1 MNKIAKRSSDVKML
15 KLSTSMGNQK
25 CFLIS
30 VVWLSISFLMQPKY
44 LLAQRDTV
52 WLNSNWKFKIDKQSE
67 GLKAAWFTAP
77 LTNSRTVSIPHTW
90 NIEDSNQTHYG
101 WAWYQRNLAIPASY
115 KNKQVVIEFGAVNH
129 TAHIYVNGIK
139 VADHIGDGFNKFKV
153 DISKAVQPGKS
164 NQLTVAVNND
174 YGKNKVP
181 YGSSFDWPNDGGII
195 RKVKMMV
202 THPIAPQQIW
212 VRPTL
217 YKDSSA
223 TLKIKLPFNA
233 AILEKKYAG
242 LKDKL
247 KLNIQIAPDWEQYKQ
262 MNRQPNLT
270 MHELARTQMV
280 TALVKPEWDGV
291 NAYATVQIPKVK
303 PWHFDFP
310 HLYFVGVFITTD
322 TEMIDIIGTHTGF
335 RNLEFINGQTH
346 LNGERVKLMGVEWT
360 AGSNPDYGFA
370 ETDSV
375 ILANCK
381 LMKNVNAIF
390 TRQHFQQD
398 DLFYDFCDR
407 NGILVQQEVPLW
419 GPETPA
425 SETVQQIA
433 MQQLG
438 SMIDNLYNHP
448 SIFSWGAGNELRA
461 RDADMKPFISALMKK
476 SRELDPGRNTAYVSN
491 TLTHGYITNPNF
503 VPDAAAEGDYLMM
516 NEYGGSWWSIPTG
529 KIHMYL
535 DSVHMSYPDKPFFI
549 SEFGLC
555 EPNFKG
561 GDERRVEDLIYHMAI
576 YESKPYVEGAIYF
589 DLTDYR
595 THYPGTTDIG
605 KFRRRIHGVYDMYGN
620 PKPSMKV
627 LREQSSP
634 IEIQHV
640 ANGEK
645 GKINIT
651 LYGSMG
657 LPQHTVNGYQL
668 FISSQQDNYLQTKPY
683 LIPTLKPGQRHSLKV
698 DAIAGSGSSDYFITI
713 VRPQGYIATQKGFS
727 GGF

>member
-1 MNKIAKRSSDVKML
+1 MKVIAMNRSN
-15 KLSTSMGNQK
+15 TNQRLIGVALFSIF
-25 CFLIS
+25 FL
-30 VVWLSISFLMQPKY
+30 LQPKC
-44 LLAQRDTV
+44 LLAQRDTI
-52 WLNSNWKFKIDKQSE
+52 WLNSNWKFKTDKQSE
-67 GLKAAWFTAP
+67 GLKAAWFAAP
-77 LTNSRTVSIPHTW
+77 LINSRTVSIPHTW

-101 WAWYQRNLAIPASY
+101 WAWYQRNLEIPATY
-115 KNKQVVIEFGAVNH
+115 KNKQLVLEFGAVNH

-153 DISKAVQPGKS
+153 DISKAVQPGKN

-202 THPIAPQQIW
+202 THPVAPSQIW
-212 VRPTL
+212 VTPTL
-217 YKDSSA
+217 HKDSSA
-223 TLKIKLPFNA
+223 TVKIKLPFNA

-242 LKDKL
+242 LKSTL
-247 KLNIQIAPDWEQYKQ
+247 KLNIQIAPDLEQYKQ

-280 TALVKPEWDGV
+280 TALVKPDWDGV
-291 NAYATVQIPKVK
+291 SAYATVQIPKVK

-310 HLYFVGVFITTD
+310 HLYFVGVFIATD
-322 TEMIDIIGTHTGF
+322 KELIDVIGTNTGF
-335 RNLEFINGQTH
+335 RNLAFINGQTH

-375 ILANCK
+375 ILANGK
-381 LMKNVNAIF
+381 LMKDVNAIF

-433 MQQLG
+433 MQQLTDMV
-438 SMIDNLYNHP
+438 SNLYNHP

-491 TLTHGYITNPNF
+491 TLTHGYITHSNF

-561 GDERRVEDLIYHMAI
+561 GDERRAEDLIYHMAS

-634 IEIQHV
+634 IDIQHV
-640 ANGEK
+640 ANAEK
-645 GKINIT
+645 GKLNIT

-657 LPQHTVNGYQL
+657 LPQHAVSGYQL
-668 FISSQQDNYLQTKPY
+668 YISSQSDNFEKAKSYP
-683 LIPTLKPGQRHSLKV
+683 IPTLKPGQRFTLKV
-698 DAIAGSGSSDYFITI
+698 DGLSDAYYITI
-713 VRPQGYIATQKGFS
+713 VRPTGFVASQKIFKE
-727 GGF
+727 